1 MSTENSLLL
10 KIKEKNAAVGII
22 GLGYVGL
29 PLGVEFALSGYNV
42 KGFDLDQKK
51 ITSIKDG
58 ISYIKDVLTEELSK
72 VVKSGNFS
80 ATTNFDELSE
90 MDAIIICVPTPLR
103 KTKDPDISYVVS
115 ATKEIAKRLRKEQI
129 IVLESTTYP
138 GTTEELIKPQLEE
151 TGLIAGKDFF
161 LAFSPE
167 RVDPGNKNYKTK
179 NTPKLI
185 GGLTKNCLE
194 LTTELYKN
202 VMEKIV
208 PVSSPKVAEMAK
220 ILENTFRAINIGL
233 ANETAIIC
241 DKLDINVW
249 EVIDAAATKP
259 FGFMPF
265 YPGPGLGGHCIP
277 IDPQYLSWKLKYYNY
292 NARFIEIADEINSK
306 MPEYVVQKIAD
317 ALNTV
322 KKPINGSKILIL
334 GVAYKPDISDL
345 RESPAL
351 DIISLLSEKNAEI
364 FYNDPYVPEFNE
376 NDFSFKSTNLDNL
389 DQYDIVIIAT
399 NHSSYDYNDIFNK
412 SKLIFDT
419 RNALKNLDSEKIFRI

>member
-10 KIKEKNAAVGII
+10 KIKEKNADVGII

-115 ATKEIAKRLRKEQI
+115 ATKEIAKSIRKEQI

-138 GTTEELIKPQLEE
+138 GTTEELITPQLEE

-208 PVSSPKVAEMAK
+208 PVSSQKVAEMAK
-220 ILENTFRAINIGL
+220 I
-233 ANETAIIC
+233 
-241 DKLDINVW
+241 
-249 EVIDAAATKP
+249 
-259 FGFMPF
+259 
-265 YPGPGLGGHCIP
+265 
-277 IDPQYLSWKLKYYNY
+277 
-292 NARFIEIADEINSK
+292 
-306 MPEYVVQKIAD
+306 
-317 ALNTV
+317 
-322 KKPINGSKILIL
+322 
-334 GVAYKPDISDL
+334 
-345 RESPAL
+345 
-351 DIISLLSEKNAEI
+351 
-364 FYNDPYVPEFNE
+364 
-376 NDFSFKSTNLDNL
+376 
-389 DQYDIVIIAT
+389 
-399 NHSSYDYNDIFNK
+399 
-412 SKLIFDT
+412 
-419 RNALKNLDSEKIFRI
+419 